1 VRHGPIVDL
10 VELIAMSQETCREQ
24 PTRCGL
30 RDTVRRATYG
40 MKRTAGLRRLEQCFG
55 GDCNRRA
62 YARALSVGSAQAAGN
77 APLFHGAA
85 RSCEPSQAV
94 LRGGHA
100 ANQIFLLRF
109 AFCADGHGVEHT
121 EI

>member
-1 VRHGPIVDL
+1 MA
-10 VELIAMSQETCREQ
+10 EIATVG
-24 PTRCGL
+24 PTRGRSL
-30 RDTVRRATYG
+30 SDRFGQMEARGDAARNKSQIPRLLAAVAAAKTRNDND
-40 MKRTAGLRRLEQCFG
+40 KRHHA
-55 GDCNRRA
+55 
-62 YARALSVGSAQAAGN
+62 ALKR
-77 APLFHGAA
+77 PLFHGAA